1 MVRPRRQSRSARL
14 AEIAPYKSRLELRAQ
29 ELLPNAPYEQ
39 EKLAYVKEHTYTPDF
54 KLRDNVYL
62 ECKGRFLSED
72 RAKHLLIRKQHPE
85 ITTYFLF
92 ERPFNTLNKASKT
105 TYADWCEKHGYEW
118 TTLADGIP
126 AHWLEPQEKET
137 NAD

>member
-1 MVRPRRQSRSARL
+1 MVRRRRQSRSDRL
-14 AEIAPYKSRLELRAQ
+14 AEIAPYKSRLELHTQ
-29 ELLPNAPYEQ
+29 ELIPDAPYEKT
-39 EKLAYVKEHTYTPDF
+39 KLPYVKEHTYTPDF
-54 KLRDNVYL
+54 KLADNVFL
-62 ECKGRFLSED
+62 ECKGRFLAQD
-72 RAKHLLIRKQHPE
+72 RAKHLLIRQQHPE

-92 ERPFNTLNKASKT
+92 ERPNNTLSKVSRT

-126 AHWLEPQEKET
+126 DHWLQPKENKT